1 MSLVSDTI
9 LTERD
14 VKKRAAALK
23 FFIKLAVRAPESVLL
38 TSDSDRLS
46 PCLQNR
52 LLDVRN
58 FSAAFAV
65 VGSLNGSSITRLKK
79 TWEVS
84 LCERM
89 RSR

>member
-46 PCLQNR
+46 SCLQ
-52 LLDVRN
+52 N